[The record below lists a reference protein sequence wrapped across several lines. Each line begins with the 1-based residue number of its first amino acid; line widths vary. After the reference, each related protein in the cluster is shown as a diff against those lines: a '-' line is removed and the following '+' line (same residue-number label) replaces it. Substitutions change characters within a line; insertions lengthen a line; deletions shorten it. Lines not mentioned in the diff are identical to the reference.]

1 MCYNIRNIKCYENSE
16 PGGFWEQYH
25 KRTENRKRKILIIDN
40 EKISCSVL
48 KRILENRYDIL
59 TAGNG
64 QEALEIMN
72 EQKYEI
78 SLILLET

>member
-1 MCYNIRNIKCYENSE
+1 M
-16 PGGFWEQYH
+16 EQYH
-25 KRTENRKRKILIIDN
+25 KRTENRKRKILIIDD

-48 KRILENRYDIL
+48 KRILETRYDIL